1 MWWISVRWSTW
12 YIVLCQLSFSSYSS
26 ALVTDSHQKYRPSAV
41 TWKWPREKLSWSES
55 LWSLIPLFQVLGFTG
70 GEIWI
75 LPFSR
80 VNFNDPKWVSSFI
93 ILKSIQKMGFEKVWG
108 FLCSGFRVFFL
119 VCFLF
124 SSFLSP
130 QIQFR
135 VWKIQYAL

>member
-1 MWWISVRWSTW
+1 MEYLICCLVPT
-12 YIVLCQLSFSSYSS
+12 VFQLIFVSSS
-26 ALVTDSHQKYRPSAV
+26 LITDSHQRCRPSAV
-41 TWKWPREKLSWSES
+41 TWKWPREKLMWVI
-55 LWSLIPLFQVLGFTG
+55 LKHHRWALIPLFQALGFTG

-75 LPFSR
+75 LSFSCI
-80 VNFNDPKWVSSFI
+80 NFNDPKWVSSFI

-108 FLCSGFRVFFL
+108 FLCSVFWFFFL
-119 VCFLF
+119 VCFLS